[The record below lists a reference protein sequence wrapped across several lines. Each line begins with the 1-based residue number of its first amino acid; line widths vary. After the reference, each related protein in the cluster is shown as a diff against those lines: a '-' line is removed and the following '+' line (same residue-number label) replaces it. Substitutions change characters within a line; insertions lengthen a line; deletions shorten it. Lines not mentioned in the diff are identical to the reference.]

1 MVNSRKNMS
10 KNVFCPAPWTSIY
23 YHKDMTIS
31 PCHTNRD
38 CASKN
43 ITEYIKSDWLKELKS
58 SFIGNKIPESCIM
71 CFDREALNLKST
83 RQQFIKF
90 NDIENFDYDQ
100 QFVRLELRSSN
111 LCNFKCRMCDATSS
125 SEIEKENEKYPLI
138 KLFNHH
144 QTVKFGV
151 QADSGN
157 IDELKWFFDTYP
169 IKQLCFTGGEP
180 MLIKPY
186 YELMD
191 YIIDKGLN
199 ETMTL
204 DLFTNC
210 SVYNPLFIDRMLQF
224 NKVQFTMSIDGVGK
238 TAEYQRHG
246 TQWDVVRNNVLRFV
260 NMPMDVIYN
269 TAISPYVLLDVA
281 SLAKFLMELYELNP
295 SIRTRC
301 YAVVNPK
308 ALHFENMNDDL
319 RKIAIEQ
326 IDMAVDILSPS
337 NFDIITKELRGIK
350 YRLETTEPVN
360 PTLFAQYTQLLDKVR
375 NENFEEVF
383 GYKLY

>member
-1 MVNSRKNMS
+1 MS

-23 YHKDMTIS
+23 YHKDTTVS
-31 PCHTNRD
+31 PCHTNRA

-43 ITEYIKSDWLKELKS
+43 ITEYVKSDWLKELKF
-58 SFIGNKIPESCIM
+58 SFTQNKIPESCSV
-71 CFDREALNLKST
+71 CFERESLNLKST

-90 NDIENFDYDQ
+90 NDIEDFNYDQ
-100 QFVRLELRSSN
+100 KFVRLELRSSN

-125 SEIEKENEKYPLI
+125 SEIQKENEKYPI
-138 KLFNHH
+138 IELFNRHP
-144 QTVKFGV
+144 TVKFGV
-151 QADSGN
+151 EADSGN

-191 YIIDKGLN
+191 YIIQKRLN
-199 ETMTL
+199 ESMTL
-204 DLFTNC
+204 DLYTNC
-210 SVYNPLFIDRMLQF
+210 SVYNPLFIRRMLQF
-224 NKVQFTMSIDGVGK
+224 NKIQFTMSIDGVGK

-246 TQWDVVRNNVLRFV
+246 TKWDVVRNNVLRFV

-281 SLAKFLMELYELNP
+281 ALAKFLMELYELNP

-301 YAVVNPK
+301 YAVINPK

-326 IDMAVDILSPS
+326 INMAVDILSPS
-337 NFDIITKELRGIK
+337 NFDIMTKELRGIK
-350 YRLETTEPVN
+350 HKLETTKPVN

-375 NENFEEVF
+375 DESFEEVF